1 MDIIFFL
8 KGVAIGLSMAIPVGP
23 IGIFC
28 IRRILTEGRLSG
40 LVSGLGVATA
50 DTVYACIAGLG
61 LTFIS
66 DFLVSQQVW
75 LRLIGGLFLCTLG
88 LKISL
93 TELVEEELPNGGKGL
108 LGAYT
113 SMFFLTLTYPMTIL
127 IFLGI
132 FAGLGAG
139 NTKDNYVLI
148 AELVLGVFTGSFLWW
163 AILSIAIGSLRKKF
177 RVRGLR
183 CINRIS
189 GILIIAFG
197 VAVLLSLIFT

>member
-93 TELVEEELPNGGKGL
+93 TKLVEEELPNGGKGL

-183 CINRIS
+183 WINRIS

>member
-8 KGVAIGLSMAIPVGP
+8 KGVVIGFSMAVPVGP
-23 IGIFC
+23 IGILC
-28 IRRILTEGRLSG
+28 IRRILTEGRISG
-40 LVSGLGVATA
+40 LISGLGVATA
-50 DTVYACIAGLG
+50 DAFYGCIAGFG
-61 LTFIS
+61 VTFIS

-75 LRLIGGLFLCTLG
+75 LRLIGGLFLCSLG

-93 TELVEEELPNGGKGL
+93 AKLAEGELPSGGKGL

-139 NTKDNYVLI
+139 NTKDNYVSI
-148 AELVLGVFTGSFLWW
+148 AALVLGVFTGSFLWW
-163 AILSIAIGSLRKKF
+163 AILSSTMGLLRNKF
-177 RVRGLR
+177 RAQGLQW
-183 CINRIS
+183 INRIS
-189 GILIIAFG
+189 GILIIGFG
-197 VAVLLSLIFT
+197 LAVLLSLIFI

>member
-183 CINRIS
+183 WINRIS